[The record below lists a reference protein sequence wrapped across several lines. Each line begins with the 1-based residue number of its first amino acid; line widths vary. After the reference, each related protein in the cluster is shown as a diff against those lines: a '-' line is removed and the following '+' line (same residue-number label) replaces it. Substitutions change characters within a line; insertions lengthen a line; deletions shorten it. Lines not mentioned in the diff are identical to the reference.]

1 MATESVS
8 SDMGTGLAIVF
19 GAITAVGAGFMLAG
33 GSQEVMAWGFALAMF
48 AGALSVCAVHLYDA

>member
-19 GAITAVGAGFMLAG
+19 GAVATVGVGFMLAG
-33 GSQEVMAWGFALAMF
+33 GSQQVMAWGFALAML
-48 AGALSVCAVHLYDA
+48 AGALSVSAVHLYDA